1 MHCLQMKTLTGR
13 YKMKRELNTREKLL
27 KAIHMNL
34 DELDKMISDG
44 IVTRKELTDIVL
56 RRHILAMK

>member
-1 MHCLQMKTLTGR
+1 
-13 YKMKRELNTREKLL
+13 MKRELNTREKLL